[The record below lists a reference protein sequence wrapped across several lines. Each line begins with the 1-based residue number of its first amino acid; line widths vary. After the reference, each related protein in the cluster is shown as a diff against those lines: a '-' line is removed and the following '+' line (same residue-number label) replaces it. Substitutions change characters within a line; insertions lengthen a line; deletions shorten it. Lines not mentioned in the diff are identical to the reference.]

1 MSTFIDVKY
10 INLVSPQLQKFK
22 WKTITLANCRCPCCG
37 DSQTSKNKARGH
49 FFKKKNDFFFKCHN
63 CGIGYNLYNFL
74 EMMSPTLCK
83 QYSVER
89 YMNGENGN
97 SNYKKPSLTDL
108 YPTRA
113 TELKPYSYV
122 TIDSLPESHV
132 CIEYLLS
139 RGLNRD
145 KWKYFRYAEDFYTL
159 GKEVNEKYDLFKEPR
174 LIIPIFDR
182 NSKIIGMQGRT
193 LSTSK
198 KASKYLT
205 LRVDETPICY
215 GLDKIKTNEDIF
227 LVEGPIDSLFLP
239 NSLACLGS
247 TNFIDFEEKFN
258 FKDVIH
264 VVDNEPRNKAIV
276 SIVGQLVKNNKRVC
290 IWSEENKFKD
300 INEMVLNGIDVCG
313 MIMKN
318 THRGLSSV
326 VEFNKWRK
334 YNDKRIP

>member
-1 MSTFIDVKY
+1 MSSFIDIKY

-22 WKTITLANCRCPCCG
+22 WKTTTLANCRCPSCG
-37 DSQTSKNKARGH
+37 DSATSKNKARGY

-63 CGIGYNLYNFL
+63 CGVGFNLYNFL

-97 SNYKKPSLTDL
+97 SNYKKPSVTDL
-108 YPTRA
+108 YPIKA
-113 TELKPYSYV
+113 TENKTYSYV
-122 TIDSLPESHV
+122 SIDSLPESHTCV
-132 CIEYLLS
+132 QYLLS
-139 RGLNRD
+139 RGLNKD
-145 KWKYFRYAEDFYTL
+145 KWKYFKYAEDFNLL
-159 GKEVNEKYDLFKEPR
+159 GKEINKKYNLFKEER
-174 LIIPIFDR
+174 LILPILDR
-182 NSKIIGMQGRT
+182 TSKIIGVQGRT
-193 LSTSK
+193 LSTTRN
-198 KASKYLT
+198 ASKYLT
-205 LRVDETPICY
+205 LRVGDSAICY
-215 GLDKIKTNEDIF
+215 GLDKIKTNEEIMV
-227 LVEGPIDSLFLP
+227 VEGPIDSLFLP

-276 SIVGQLVKNNKRVC
+276 SVVRQLVKANKRVC
-290 IWSEENKFKD
+290 IWPNEIKFKD
-300 INEMVLNGIDVCG
+300 INEMVLNGIDVCD
-313 MIMKN
+313 MIRKN

-334 YNDKRIP
+334 YNDK

>member
-1 MSTFIDVKY
+1 MSSFIDIKY

-22 WKTITLANCRCPCCG
+22 WKTTTLANCRCPSCG
-37 DSQTSKNKARGH
+37 DSVKNKNKARGY

-63 CGIGYNLYNFL
+63 CGVGFNLYNFL

-97 SNYKKPSLTDL
+97 SNYKKPSVTDL
-108 YPTRA
+108 YPIKA
-113 TELKPYSYV
+113 TENKTYSYV
-122 TIDSLPESHV
+122 SIDSLPESHTCV
-132 CIEYLLS
+132 QYLLS
-139 RGLNRD
+139 RGLNKD
-145 KWKYFRYAEDFYTL
+145 KWKYFKYAEDFNLL
-159 GKEVNEKYDLFKEPR
+159 GKEINKKYNLFKEER
-174 LIIPIFDR
+174 LILPILDR
-182 NSKIIGMQGRT
+182 TSKIIGVQGRT
-193 LSTSK
+193 LSTTRN
-198 KASKYLT
+198 ASKYLT
-205 LRVDETPICY
+205 LRVGDSVICY
-215 GLDKIKTNEDIF
+215 GLDKIKTNEEIMV
-227 LVEGPIDSLFLP
+227 VEGPIDSLFLP

-276 SIVGQLVKNNKRVC
+276 SVVRQLVKANKRVC
-290 IWSEENKFKD
+290 IWPGEIKFKD
-300 INEMVLNGIDVCG
+300 INEMVLNGIDVCD
-313 MIMKN
+313 MIRKN

-334 YNDKRIP
+334 YNDK